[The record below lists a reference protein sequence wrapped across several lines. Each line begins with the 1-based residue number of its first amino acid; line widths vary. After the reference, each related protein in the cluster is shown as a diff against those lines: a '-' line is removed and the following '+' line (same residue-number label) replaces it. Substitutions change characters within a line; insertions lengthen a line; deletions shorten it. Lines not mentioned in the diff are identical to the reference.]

1 MPLAMGWKAKDAPT
15 PRGRLI
21 PPVFPHLISTASS
34 SQGSRPAP
42 CKPSS
47 NQPAQRDRCCWDVVP
62 SVGVSS
68 NTKALHEPLLGLPT
82 KSGGREMSPMG
93 CLSAAS
99 ACFLTGLGG
108 WDRSWVHIWGTQVS
122 WAVVLAGGIAASR
135 CQEAPLKASLCP
147 PAPTPGLLQPR
158 SFLEKSFVQFSL
170 KDIQ

>member
-68 NTKALHEPLLGLPT
+68 NTKALHEPLLGLST

-93 CLSAAS
+93 CQQRVPAFRQVWVAGTVRGCTFGARRSA
-99 ACFLTGLGG
+99 GLWCWPG
-108 WDRSWVHIWGTQVS
+108 
-122 WAVVLAGGIAASR
+122 ASR
-135 CQEAPLKASLCP
+135 HHGARRPLSRPVCAPQDP
-147 PAPTPGLLQPR
+147 PWGCFSQGHSWRKVL
-158 SFLEKSFVQFSL
+158 SNFL
-170 KDIQ
+170 